1 MIAAIVYQSLTIPLL
16 RVGALPTEL
25 ATCWSLSI
33 ILNFLSHAG
42 RSHFQM
48 KLRLANSWLIFLKHF
63 VGLIGRLL
71 RDQSGRKAC
80 ISKAGDGWRSTS
92 GL

>member
-33 ILNFLSHAG
+33 LNFLSHAG

-48 KLRLANSWLIFLKHF
+48 KLRLANSWLIFLKHL